1 MLSIIRH
8 YSTKTKLDTL
18 TQSAQYDVCL
28 AGCSLNFSGKKGRM
42 HDPKDPLKR
51 WIYPENMPERG
62 NVGILKVLQTNV
74 CSRHCIYCPFSA
86 DKDKIPRVTLSPQ
99 ELANAFISYLKKRL
113 VHGIFLSSGTSHKT
127 ETAMEKMILT
137 ATILRKYYNFKGY
150 IHLKI
155 LPGTSLEL
163 IEKAAKLADRIS
175 INLEAPTREHLK
187 KIAPDKNLVN
197 DLVTPMKQA
206 GNIIKNGSYAKSQ
219 TTQFI
224 VGSTNETDIDL
235 MKTVDWIYRELFV
248 YRAYFSAYQKLN
260 TTDQKVGNTNLL
272 LREHRLYQSDYL
284 LRGYGFRFKDLVFD
298 ESGNIPLD
306 VDPKTAYAM
315 MHPELYPVDINSADE
330 TLLLKVPG
338 IGPFSA
344 RRIIERR
351 GRNSFKSI
359 LDLKGTGAIVKWAL
373 PYIMFS
379 GKRPKDSNDIQEWL
393 FKNSSQKEWKT
404 GLEPFKK
411 DKINQESQGDN
422 KIISTYEY
430 PGQKGK
436 PLQKPNSKNEQI
448 FCR

>member
-1 MLSIIRH
+1 MLSIIRRP
-8 YSTKTKLDTL
+8 STETKLNIL

-28 AGCSLNFSGKKGRM
+28 AGCSLNPSGKKGRM
-42 HDPKDPLKR
+42 HDPKDPFNS
-51 WIYPENMPERG
+51 WIYPDNMPDRG

-74 CSRHCIYCPFSA
+74 CSRHCTYCPFAA
-86 DKDKIPRVTLSPQ
+86 DKDNSHRVTLSPH
-99 ELANAFISYLKKRL
+99 ELADTFMSYLRRRL
-113 VHGIFLSSGTSHKT
+113 VHGIFLSSGTSLKT
-127 ETAMEKMILT
+127 ETAMEKMIIT
-137 ATILRKYYNFKGY
+137 ATILRNYYKFEGY

-155 LPGTSLEL
+155 LPGTSFEL

-197 DLVTPMKQA
+197 DLVKPMKLA
-206 GNIIKNGSYAKSQ
+206 GNIIKGGSFAKSQ

-224 VGSTNETDIDL
+224 VGSAGETDIDL
-235 MKTVDWIYRELFV
+235 MKAVDWIYRELFV

-260 TTDQKVGNTNLL
+260 SPDRKAENTNSL

-284 LRGYGFRFKDLVFD
+284 MRGYGFRFKDLVFD
-298 ESGNIPLD
+298 EVGNIPLD

-315 MHPELYPVDINSADE
+315 MHPELYPVDINIAE
-330 TLLLKVPG
+330 ENLLLKVPG
-338 IGPFSA
+338 IGPISA

-351 GRNSFKSI
+351 NKTPFKNIS
-359 LDLKGTGAIVKWAL
+359 DLKGTGAFTKWAS

-379 GKRPKDSNDIQEWL
+379 GKNPRGTSDIQETL
-393 FKNSSQKEWKT
+393 FKNSTNKGWKT
-404 GLEPFKK
+404 GLDPFEK
-411 DKINQESQGDN
+411 DKITEEN
-422 KIISTYEY
+422 KVIYEY

-436 PLQKPNSKNEQI
+436 PLQRPSSRNEQI